1 MDLWTCGLGVKMK
14 CRHTALF
21 VFLSLTLVNLWSC
34 KDIKNG
40 KKGAGAEASMGGLA
54 IGDLTQEG
62 GVLSIDDGLIAERFC
77 RYLNLS
83 KTAHDNNSNV
93 KKSDGNYTSYRSALY
108 DFELNYRSCL
118 SDNDI
123 EESFGMNISKEGLS
137 NLKYTKVEGV
147 SNRAIYDVMDA
158 SDSNIANLC
167 ASVSDYDGSFYLDN
181 FRPSA
186 FSGKT
191 YFYDFAKDADCG
203 IGDGGHYLCVNVS
216 LGAKEDDSNYYRIIE
231 TLQVVVHSTDQ
242 RILTTYSCIDPISG
256 NPMSG
261 PACVAIRGFTTTI
274 EATDIAPGLEMRG
287 IPVRIN
293 RERACSAN
301 DDNEVETTLMD
312 VLGIY

>member
-1 MDLWTCGLGVKMK
+1 MK
-14 CRHTALF
+14 FQIIKPIIFIAF
-21 VFLSLTLVNLWSC
+21 FLTMAC
-34 KDIKNG
+34 KDIKND
-40 KKGAGAEASMGGLA
+40 KKGGGGGSTSIAPA

-158 SDSNIANLC
+158 SDPNIANLC

-242 RILTTYSCIDPISG
+242 QVTTTYSCPNVADP
-256 NPMSG
+256 
-261 PACVAIRGFTTTI
+261 TTI
-274 EATDIAPGLEMRG
+274 PSQEDCIKLISAGLGELVTIETKTSDVGPGLEMRG
-287 IPVRIN
+287 IPLRIN
-293 RERACSAN
+293 RTRACDPSRPK
-301 DDNEVETTLMD
+301 EVERTLMD
-312 VLGIY
+312 VLNIY